1 MNEGR
6 LEGGA
11 RLNGGPIAEALNTGL
26 RNVERTE
33 PYGIDVDINDV
44 VIEEPPPERYSVRDI
59 LIRPLHHGYVVKLDC
74 HEFAFETSETALKYI
89 DEYLKDPSGTEEKW
103 WKRELFK

>member
-6 LEGGA
+6 LNTE
-11 RLNGGPIAEALNTGL
+11 PIGNFYPGQGQNEYYNIDLNTIAMDERTPEEGL
-26 RNVERTE
+26 PQLEPGQYQVRNV
-33 PYGIDVDINDV
+33 
-44 VIEEPPPERYSVRDI
+44 

-103 WKRELFK
+103 WKKELFK